1 MKNDKRR
8 KKKTKKKT
16 RLRVRQRQ
24 LLKKK
29 RRSLHKKHKDRR
41 KKDCMIGL
49 PFIIAFH
56 EDPSQLFYCADYPT
70 TFELIPRTS
79 KYPWYYNSPFARLL
93 RYLEHHV
100 TQIHEKVLIY
110 KAG

>member
-1 MKNDKRR
+1 MAKD
-8 KKKTKKKT
+8 KKKRTKQKERKRT
-16 RLRVRQRQ
+16 KQRQ

-56 EDPSQLFYCADYPT
+56 GDPSQLFYCADYPT
-70 TFELIPRTS
+70 SYELIPRTN
-79 KYPWYYNSPFARLL
+79 KYPWEYNSPLERLK
-93 RYLEHHV
+93 RYMEHHV
-100 TQIHEKVLIY
+100 TQIHDKVLIY
-110 KAG
+110 KAD